1 MTTTIAYHLD
11 YPLSLVALLS
21 LTVLSLQLALN
32 ADLAFSEQLARGVY
46 IARRMDISCST
57 GALLKQSALFAL
69 YCTLIQQ

>member
-46 IARRMDISCST
+46 IAR
-57 GALLKQSALFAL
+57 
-69 YCTLIQQ
+69 